1 MNEHRSDVS
10 LSSLIGDLK
19 REAML
24 LIRREVELAQAEAS
38 EKVGQITR
46 GGISLGTGGVVLF
59 IGLLFLMLAVF
70 FWLSNLVAPWLS
82 ALIVGGVVLAIGGI
96 MLLVGLNRM
105 KTLNMKPERTLE
117 TLREDAKLVR
127 GQAR

>member
-1 MNEHRSDVS
+1 
-10 LSSLIGDLK
+10 
-19 REAML
+19 
-24 LIRREVELAQAEAS
+24 
-38 EKVGQITR
+38 
-46 GGISLGTGGVVLF
+46 
-59 IGLLFLMLAVF
+59 
-70 FWLSNLVAPWLS
+70 VAPWLS